1 MLGHS
6 PVSMRSVSQGVG
18 GREVL
23 LEMEWVDRFYA
34 GERQVLEEVYREN
47 FEHVNVVVGTVLQG
61 ADRETVIHEMFLRVI
76 NSESFRRSFH
86 GGDLSAWLGVV
97 ARNQA
102 IDYARRRNRE
112 APVGVDLGR
121 DLPDTARPERA
132 SEARLLVDRFRREVL
147 PPQWRR
153 VFEAR
158 FLQNMTQS
166 EAATALGT
174 RRTTLAYQELR
185 IRRLLRK
192 FLLEDA

>member
-1 MLGHS
+1 
-6 PVSMRSVSQGVG
+6 MRSVSQGVG

-47 FEHVNVVVGTVLQG
+47 FDHVNVVVGTVLQG
-61 ADRETVIHEMFLRVI
+61 ADRETVIHEVFLRVI
-76 NSESFRRSFH
+76 NSESFRRSFQ
-86 GGDLSAWLGVV
+86 GGDLGAWLGVV
-97 ARNQA
+97 ARNQG
-102 IDYARRRNRE
+102 IDYVRRRNRE
-112 APVGVDLGR
+112 SPVGVDLGR
-121 DLPDTARPERA
+121 DLPDTARLERA
-132 SEARLLVDRFRREVL
+132 SEARLLIDRFRHEVL
-147 PPQWRR
+147 PPQWLR

-158 FLQNMTQS
+158 FIQNMTQS
-166 EAATALGT
+166 EAAEALGT